1 MGFGEGYKGSHEC
14 VGSFEKWLIL
24 TKYLHGY
31 RSCTKGP
38 NIFLELWVSDLIQ
51 SPVCGSGGLRGQEAG
66 LRGRTPP
73 EILRDPRRRNRR
85 CSRLRTTWLSSHW
98 VSASKYGINF
108 AVCQSF
114 RPCGVCAGLNSFRVQ
129 GKLYARIHEVT
140 KKYTSASVG
149 VSSPPPE
156 SRHL

>member
-38 NIFLELWVSDLIQ
+38 NIFLELWVSDRIQ

-66 LRGRTPP
+66 LRGRTPSTNP
-73 EILRDPRRRNRR
+73 TGSTSEETKVFQAPD
-85 CSRLRTTWLSSHW
+85 H
-98 VSASKYGINF
+98 VSFFSLGIGFQVWNG
-108 AVCQSF
+108 F
-114 RPCGVCAGLNSFRVQ
+114 RGLPVIWAMWGVCRA
-129 GKLYARIHEVT
+129 
-140 KKYTSASVG
+140 
-149 VSSPPPE
+149 
-156 SRHL
+156 